1 MFVEMRVGGRE
12 LLTSYLL
19 RGRHDHLR
27 FVQRGFLTGATK
39 QRQALFVGVLLE
51 ERGGEEIS
59 TKQHPDFAMMKIP
72 ENGG

>member
-1 MFVEMRVGGRE
+1 
-12 LLTSYLL
+12 
-19 RGRHDHLR
+19 
-27 FVQRGFLTGATK
+27 
-39 QRQALFVGVLLE
+39 VGVLLE

>member
-1 MFVEMRVGGRE
+1 MYLGEPETEG
-12 LLTSYLL
+12 LL
-19 RGRHDHLR
+19 RNRHDA
-27 FVQRGFLTGATK
+27 FSVSFKERGFLTGATK